1 MFEQKK
7 IRILADIL
15 GSFYRS
21 GDEYLFHCPSCKHRK
36 RKLSVNIEKDAFKC
50 WICDWSGAN
59 LHRLV
64 KKYGDFK
71 QRAKWTEL
79 SDRIDIKDFTE
90 DLFEK
95 KEDIAIE
102 QKIDLPKEFITL
114 ATHKVVPASLP
125 ARAYLEAR
133 GITRADMIRWKMGYC
148 QEGEYK
154 NRVIIPSFNQSGYCN
169 YFVGRSYTEDFRKY
183 VNPPVSKDIIF
194 NELFIEWNREVV
206 LVEGVFDA
214 IKAGRNAI
222 PVLGSTVRP
231 NSNLFKKIIDNETPV
246 AVAFDKDAEKKAMK
260 LIRGLMS
267 YDIEVRKVDIDPYS
281 DVGEM
286 SKEEF
291 LNRKNNAEFI
301 SYTDYLLRM
310 ISNI

>member
-7 IRILADIL
+7 IRVLADIL

-21 GDEYLFHCPSCKHRK
+21 GDEYLFHCPSCKHR
-36 RKLSVNIEKDAFKC
+36 
-50 WICDWSGAN
+50 
-59 LHRLV
+59 

-114 ATHKVVPASLP
+114 ATHKVAPASLP

-148 QEGEYK
+148 QEGE
-154 NRVIIPSFNQSGYCN
+154 
-169 YFVGRSYTEDFRKY
+169 
-183 VNPPVSKDIIF
+183 
-194 NELFIEWNREVV
+194 
-206 LVEGVFDA
+206 
-214 IKAGRNAI
+214 
-222 PVLGSTVRP
+222 
-231 NSNLFKKIIDNETPV
+231 
-246 AVAFDKDAEKKAMK
+246 
-260 LIRGLMS
+260 
-267 YDIEVRKVDIDPYS
+267 
-281 DVGEM
+281 
-286 SKEEF
+286 
-291 LNRKNNAEFI
+291 
-301 SYTDYLLRM
+301 
-310 ISNI
+310 